1 MITWGENR
9 DVAFERMRIALE
21 EIVVEGIKTNV
32 ALHRDKIFRDPAFKE
47 GGVDIHHLE
56 KKLGNH

>member
-1 MITWGENR
+1 
-9 DVAFERMRIALE
+9 MRNALD

-32 ALHRDKIFRDPAFKE
+32 ALHRDKIFRDPAFQE

-56 KKLGNH
+56 KKLGS